1 MVASARFVNFIDQFF
16 FAILILCE
24 LHIAYTFILHDSKHP
39 DQETHLQ
46 MSNIKLDA
54 YACVFVSMYRW
65 SSLLNIL
72 YSNFQLL
79 KGKQFM
85 KQSVYEVYFAT
96 MSDATED
103 NVI

>member
-54 YACVFVSMYRW
+54 YACVFVSVYRW

-72 YSNFQLL
+72 YSNIQLL

-85 KQSVYEVYFAT
+85 KQSVYEV
-96 MSDATED
+96 
-103 NVI
+103 